1 MVEIGST
8 AAGIQAG
15 MGGYIAAG
23 SAFSLAQSMA
33 MGGAAAVALGTVGTV
48 LAVGAGVGGVGLVT
62 VKVLGVLC

>member
-1 MVEIGST
+1 
-8 AAGIQAG
+8 

-48 LAVGAGVGGVGLVT
+48 LAVGAGVGGAGLVT